1 MDLYFIVPILG
12 ALALLS
18 AIASLLT
25 RDNFYSALYMS
36 LTMVFIAGI
45 YAFYNL
51 QPSVVLITL
60 VFVGAVGVVTIAVAA
75 TYRAKS
81 SRKLSMLP
89 ALAIAI
95 VVALIILRLPLEF
108 RFEVLENGITF
119 LGDYF
124 IAVLFLVCMMI
135 LIMLST
141 IKILKEVG
149 R

>member
-36 LTMVFIAGI
+36 LTMLFIAGI

-149 R
+149 K

>member
-124 IAVLFLVCMMI
+124 IAVIFLVCMMI

>member
-1 MDLYFIVPILG
+1 MDLYFLVPLLG
-12 ALALLS
+12 VMALLS

-36 LTMVFIAGI
+36 LTMLFIAGI

-60 VFVGAVGVVTIAVAA
+60 VFVGAVGVITIAVAA

-81 SRKLSMLP
+81 SRKISFLWS
-89 ALAIAI
+89 IAI
-95 VVALIILRLPLEF
+95 VVVAAFLILRSPVGTKLK
-108 RFEVLENGITF
+108 VLEGGITF
-119 LGDYF
+119 LNTYLLA
-124 IAVLFLVCMMI
+124 ILFLVSLMI

-141 IKILKEVG
+141 IKVLKEV
-149 R
+149 

>member
-1 MDLYFIVPILG
+1 MDLYFLVAVLGSITIFSAVG
-12 ALALLS
+12 AL
-18 AIASLLT
+18 IT

-36 LTMVFIAGI
+36 LAMVFIAGI

-60 VFVGAVGVVTIAVAA
+60 VFVGAVGVVTIAISA

-81 SRKLSMLP
+81 SRKVNLP
-89 ALAIAI
+89 FSIAIAI
-95 VVALIILRLPLEF
+95 IAGILIWQIPLEISF
-108 RFEVLENGITF
+108 RALRDGITF
-119 LGDYF
+119 LNTYL
-124 IAVLFLVCMMI
+124 ISVLFLVSLMI

-149 R
+149 K

>member
-36 LTMVFIAGI
+36 LTMLFIAGI

>member
-36 LTMVFIAGI
+36 LTMLFIAGI

-60 VFVGAVGVVTIAVAA
+60 VFIGAVGVVTIAVAA

-95 VVALIILRLPLEF
+95 VVAFIILRLPLEF